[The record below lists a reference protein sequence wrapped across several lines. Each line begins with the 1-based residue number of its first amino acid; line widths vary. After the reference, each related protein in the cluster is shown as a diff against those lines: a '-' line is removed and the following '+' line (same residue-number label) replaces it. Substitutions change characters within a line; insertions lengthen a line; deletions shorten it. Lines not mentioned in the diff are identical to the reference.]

1 MTCRQ
6 DWVSEQGE
14 YVRDVWGSDVEVM
27 GMVMLV
33 VVCLVGCSL
42 SACLKTFRVMH
53 TGSVPTDG
61 FN

>member
-1 MTCRQ
+1 MKEA
-6 DWVSEQGE
+6 EQGE
-14 YVRDVWGSDVEVM
+14 YVRDVWGSEVEVM
-27 GMVMLV
+27 GTVMLV

-42 SACLKTFRVMH
+42 SVCLKTFRVMY

>member
-1 MTCRQ
+1 MKEA
-6 DWVSEQGE
+6 EQGE
-14 YVRDVWGSDVEVM
+14 YVRDVWGSEVEVM